1 MWVGEVWGRGFS
13 RGPSEGEREE
23 KQQATA
29 RAGLEN
35 GALMLNHAW
44 MMEVS
49 GALTYQVM
57 GLVQDASGAGALG
70 AVPGGDQA
78 GKGAA
83 EMSLFGYIRSGGVVG
98 FMILCLSMVAVAL
111 LIMHFLNV
119 RRMKLMPPPIVEQIA
134 QFSRGGKFQDIAD
147 FCERPENDCFYSR
160 VVGPAVRRC
169 LLSPFGMMEIRTAME
184 ESAQFEVDKVYRTTD
199 GIGLIAA
206 LGPMLGLL
214 GTTVGMIGAF
224 GTIGKM
230 EGATRSAQLADY
242 MSIALVTTA
251 MGLFVAIPC
260 TAAYTLCRR
269 RIESLM
275 GEATKKMEPIATLAM
290 LHADKV
296 RSAPRAVQPA
306 AGGR

>member
-1 MWVGEVWGRGFS
+1 
-13 RGPSEGEREE
+13 
-23 KQQATA
+23 
-29 RAGLEN
+29 
-35 GALMLNHAW
+35 MLHHAW
-44 MMEVS
+44 MIEFS
-49 GALTYQVM
+49 GAVAIQTL
-57 GLVQDASGAGALG
+57 GLIQNTGTGTGNDTGALG
-70 AVPGGDQA
+70 AAPAAEVPGKTASD
-78 GKGAA
+78 
-83 EMSLFGYIRSGGVVG
+83 MSLFGYIASGGVVG
-98 FMILCLSMVAVAL
+98 WMILCLSIVAVAL
-111 LIMHFLNV
+111 IIMHFLNV
-119 RRMKLMPPPIVEQIA
+119 RRNRLMPPTIVEQIS
-134 QFSRGGKFQDIAD
+134 QLSRGGKFPDIAD

-169 LLSPFGMMEIRTAME
+169 LLSPFGMMEIRTALE
-184 ESAQFEVDKVYRTTD
+184 ESAQHEVDKVYRTTD

-214 GTTVGMIGAF
+214 GTTIGMIGAF

-230 EGATRSAQLADY
+230 EGATKSAQLADF

-290 LHADKV
+290 LHADRV
-296 RSAPRAVQPA
+296 RAMQKTQPA
-306 AGGR
+306 APQGGGR